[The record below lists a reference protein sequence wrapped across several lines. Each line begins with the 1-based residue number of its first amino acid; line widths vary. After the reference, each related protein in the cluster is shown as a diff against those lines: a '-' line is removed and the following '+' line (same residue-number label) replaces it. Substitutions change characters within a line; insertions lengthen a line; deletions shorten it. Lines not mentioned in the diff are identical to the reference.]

1 MKGRPPKSTAELK
14 KKGTFEKCKQ
24 GDRAELP
31 PVDGIP
37 PAPAGFTTKMAEWW
51 VHYIKDIQ
59 SFTTLGEP
67 HLNAVALLCKL
78 MVERET
84 LDKDVQEKG
93 HTFETSSGQIKIN
106 PAFTARVQIDGQIM
120 KLYEQFGF
128 TLRSSMTIKT
138 DKPKQQTSRI
148 LEMMKGGTK
157 KKVV

>member
-1 MKGRPPKSTAELK
+1 MARAPKTTEQHK
-14 KKGTFEKCKQ
+14 KDGTYQKVRH

-37 PAPAGFTTKMAEWW
+37 PAPAGFTPKMAEWW
-51 VHYIKDIQ
+51 VHYIRDIQ

-67 HLNAVALLCKL
+67 HLNAVALLCRL

-138 DKPKQQTSRI
+138 NKPKQQTSRI
-148 LEMMKGGTK
+148 LEMMTGGTK
-157 KKVV
+157 KKAI

>member
-14 KKGTFEKCKQ
+14 KKGTFEKSKQ

-31 PVDGIP
+31 TVDGMP
-37 PAPAGFTTKMAEWW
+37 PAPIEFTSKMKGWW
-51 VHYIKDIQ
+51 AHYIKDIQ
-59 SFTTLGEP
+59 GFTTLGEP
-67 HLNAVALLCKL
+67 HLNAVALLCRL
-78 MVERET
+78 MVDRET
-84 LDKDVQEKG
+84 LDSNIQQNG
-93 HTFETSSGQIKIN
+93 HTFKTDSGQVKIN
-106 PAFTARVQIDGQIM
+106 PAFSARVQIDNQII

-157 KKVV
+157 KKAI